1 MSGPAGRVSAL
12 QGTVS
17 RNCSGIP
24 AHKLIRFPLAVA
36 VIALLGLPG
45 PALASKR
52 CGTRVTGGR
61 YAKVL
66 VARGSV
72 SCVTARGVAR
82 AYYRKIRTGAPFDGR
97 LPDGS
102 IYFLAGGFR
111 CSTGLGGSQGFCASG
126 RRRIF
131 MSVRIGDGWPY

>member
-12 QGTVS
+12 QGTVTLNRS
-17 RNCSGIP
+17 AVAAR
-24 AHKLIRFPLAVA
+24 KLIRLLPAVA
-36 VIALLGLPG
+36 VVLLLVLPG

-52 CGTRVTGGR
+52 CGTRVTGGL

-72 SCVTARGVAR
+72 SCATARRVAR
-82 AYYRKIRTGAPFDGR
+82 AYYRKIRAGAPFDGR

-102 IYFLAGGFR
+102 IYFLAVGFR
-111 CSTGLGGSQGFCASG
+111 CSTGLGGSQGFCTSG
-126 RRRIF
+126 RRRIL
-131 MSVRIGDGWPY
+131 MSVRTGDGWPY